1 MPIQLLFVVH
11 SFYCCTRIVVS
22 STVVVAVCVV
32 VLWLVRIYGSLGF

>member
-22 STVVVAVCVV
+22 STVVVICVV